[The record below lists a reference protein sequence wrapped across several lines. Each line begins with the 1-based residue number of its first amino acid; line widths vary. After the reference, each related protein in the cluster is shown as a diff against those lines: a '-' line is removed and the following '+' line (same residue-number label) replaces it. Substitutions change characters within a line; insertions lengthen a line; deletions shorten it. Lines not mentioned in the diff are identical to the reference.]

1 MKDPYDQQEA
11 SQLEELG
18 KRFMDALALREAG
31 KVDEAEESL
40 RDILK
45 VEPRLAEPRMEL
57 GRILVDTD
65 RVAEAEEHVRMAL
78 EQLEAGGQWTDELPE
93 DVVLGLCHALL
104 AEILRRRADE
114 DDVIFGD
121 PEAFHALVRE
131 SKQHFDEAARL
142 DPSDEYSSY
151 HAFFM
156 GHPNAQLIGDE

>member
-1 MKDPYDQQEA
+1 MRDPYDQEA
-11 SQLEELG
+11 GQLEELG
-18 KRFMDALALREAG
+18 RRFMGAVGLRERG
-31 KVDEAEESL
+31 KVDEAEEEL
-40 RDILK
+40 RQILA

-57 GRILVDTD
+57 GRILLDTD
-65 RVAEAEEHVRMAL
+65 RVAEAEEHTRLAL

-104 AEILRRRADE
+104 AETLRRRADE

-121 PEAFHALVRE
+121 PEGFHALVRE
-131 SKQHFDEAARL
+131 SKLHFDEAARL

-156 GHPNAQLIGDE
+156 GHPDAKLLGDE